1 MDNKEPKTEQAPVSP
16 EGPGLVEAQP
26 STGLQST
33 SQVTSNDENK
43 TKPNQD
49 PGRVADGKKL
59 ADSRRVREERRR
71 KEVQSNPSR
80 HHRCRITTRTI
91 IILNHSNSFSS
102 KCRSLTGLSVL

>member
-1 MDNKEPKTEQAPVSP
+1 MDNKEAPVSP

-43 TKPNQD
+43 TKPDQD

-59 ADSRRVREERRR
+59 AEDSRRVREERRR
-71 KEVQSNPSR
+71 RKEVQSNPNIVALKGQAPR
-80 HHRCRITTRTI
+80 
-91 IILNHSNSFSS
+91 
-102 KCRSLTGLSVL
+102 GQAPQV

>member
-1 MDNKEPKTEQAPVSP
+1 MDNKEPKTEEAPASP
-16 EGPGLVEAQP
+16 EEPGLVEDQP

-59 ADSRRVREERRR
+59 AEDSRGVREERRR
-71 KEVQSNPSR
+71 KEVQSNPNIVALKGQAPR
-80 HHRCRITTRTI
+80 
-91 IILNHSNSFSS
+91 
-102 KCRSLTGLSVL
+102 GQAPQV